1 MLYVICPQYLPSDN
15 RLNELLTWCR
25 KSQRV
30 QMACKNR
37 ECFCDCWT
45 EEPSP
50 DTDFFLF
57 KYRPFHCCD
66 YFTWLSFQLVAV
78 MVFSLLIA
86 WHILPDTHKM
96 LYYFCTLFSILKTI
110 AITHW
115 ENSTR
120 LGLSRCLYHEMW
132 MCVCVCVCA
141 HENKCVWISVFLYVQ
156 ERSSSP
162 PSSDLELDF
171 CLTYL
176 FIRTDPTSASSL
188 ISQDTEL

>member
-1 MLYVICPQYLPSDN
+1 MFLWL
-15 RLNELLTWCR
+15 LNWSTFTR
-25 KSQRV
+25 YR
-30 QMACKNR
+30 
-37 ECFCDCWT
+37 
-45 EEPSP
+45 
-50 DTDFFLF
+50 FFLF

-66 YFTWLSFQLVAV
+66 YFTWLTFQLVAV